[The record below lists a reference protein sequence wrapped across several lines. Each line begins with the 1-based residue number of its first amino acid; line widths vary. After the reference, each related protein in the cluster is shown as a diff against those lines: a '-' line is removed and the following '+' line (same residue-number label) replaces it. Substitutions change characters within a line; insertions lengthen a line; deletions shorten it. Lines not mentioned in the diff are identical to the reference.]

1 MSRQPTFTT
10 IIDLRDFVD
19 AITDDPTRENAPNY
33 VEIQTDLNIFEEDGF
48 HDPNIATDP
57 IRTRIHTYLT
67 QEQRELYL
75 PGAFF
80 YADGRFFTA
89 LSMNGTLEI
98 STQTLSL
105 MRHPGNIADSV
116 QYDQHLPEQWCP
128 MVTVIGFVP
137 PCTDNSLDPSEPRHF
152 TIETSVYDASKAAPA
167 HFSVVCFLEGTKR
180 WKKVK
185 TPASG
190 ALLSVTAK
198 IAGRTRDTNLL
209 ALRVLDLA
217 YLPRPASAP
226 MPTPTDTP
234 PSNRSDRW
242 RGPVP
247 STSTPSKRPRI
258 SDPAN
263 EAANPSDRNTTLPDA
278 SSSALVFPHSEL
290 TTEPIS
296 APTSPTTTAD
306 PEESSP
312 TPGLP
317 LVSDGGARPR
327 RNRHPPKKWVD
338 VE

>member
-1 MSRQPTFTT
+1 
-10 IIDLRDFVD
+10 
-19 AITDDPTRENAPNY
+19 
-33 VEIQTDLNIFEEDGF
+33 
-48 HDPNIATDP
+48 
-57 IRTRIHTYLT
+57 
-67 QEQRELYL
+67 
-75 PGAFF
+75 
-80 YADGRFFTA
+80 
-89 LSMNGTLEI
+89 
-98 STQTLSL
+98 
-105 MRHPGNIADSV
+105 
-116 QYDQHLPEQWCP
+116 

-137 PCTDNSLDPSEPRHF
+137 LRTDNSLDPSEPRHF

-167 HFSVVCFLEGTKR
+167 HFFVVCFLEDTKR
-180 WKKVK
+180 WRKVK

-190 ALLSVTAK
+190 ALLTVTAK

-226 MPTPTDTP
+226 TPTPTDTP
-234 PSNRSDRW
+234 PSKRSDRW
-242 RGPVP
+242 RGRVP

-296 APTSPTTTAD
+296 APISPSTTAD

-312 TPGLP
+312 TPGMP